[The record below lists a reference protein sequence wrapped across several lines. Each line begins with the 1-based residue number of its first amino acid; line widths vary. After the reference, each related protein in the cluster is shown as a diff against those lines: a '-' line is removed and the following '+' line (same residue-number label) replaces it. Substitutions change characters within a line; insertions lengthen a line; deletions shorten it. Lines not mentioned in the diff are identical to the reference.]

1 MGQQPSSSDMTQN
14 DCLRVLTGRNQRRSL
29 AVRSDMTIWTQP
41 LPADEFLRPLDVILL
56 EHNRQLTISEWLLQH
71 VDHQQLEPLEE
82 NATALLGFLT
92 EDLLLHHK
100 DEEEDLF
107 PMLRHRCKPEDGIEG
122 ILAELNRDHA
132 TEGFLVRDIAVD
144 LRKIIEGKKPEAT
157 ARFFHSL
164 YIFAEGQQRHVS
176 WENKTVLP
184 LAHKR
189 LTSQNLGD
197 LGWTMAARR
206 GIDYPGSS

>member
-1 MGQQPSSSDMTQN
+1 MP
-14 DCLRVLTGRNQRRSL
+14 
-29 AVRSDMTIWTQP
+29 IWTQP
-41 LPADEFLRPLDVILL
+41 SPPHGFLRPLDVISV
-56 EHNRQLTISEWLLQH
+56 EHDRQLTISEWLLEH

-107 PMLRHRCKPEDGIEG
+107 PLLRHGCKPEDGIDT
-122 ILAELNRDHA
+122 ILAELDHEHA
-132 TEGFLVRDIAVD
+132 AEGFLVHDISVD
-144 LRKIIEGKKPEAT
+144 IRAIIEGKKPEAT
-157 ARFFHSL
+157 ARFFESL
-164 YIFAEGQQRHVS
+164 HIFAEGQQRHIS

-189 LTSQNLGD
+189 LTSQNLEN
-197 LGWTMAARR
+197 LGRNMAARR